1 MSVVTT
7 NWRPGDLDSSYSSY
21 ISGKTSCS
29 TAQHRAVQSN
39 TVSTDAHCTRAR
51 YTARKVNVLCIF
63 KLVMHR
69 LARQGGKEGRKEE
82 GKRD

>member
-1 MSVVTT
+1 VSVVTT